1 MAKTATRSRAKPL
14 IWPGESKCF
23 DDLRFSKGQV
33 FATFND
39 GSQYTYPATRAEAKN
54 FFASPSVGKTFNE
67 EWR

>member
-14 IWPGESKCF
+14 VWNGSSDCF
-23 DDLRFSKGQV
+23 SDLRYSRGEV
-33 FATFND
+33 WATFRD
-39 GSQYTYPATRAEAKN
+39 GSQYQYPATRAEARD